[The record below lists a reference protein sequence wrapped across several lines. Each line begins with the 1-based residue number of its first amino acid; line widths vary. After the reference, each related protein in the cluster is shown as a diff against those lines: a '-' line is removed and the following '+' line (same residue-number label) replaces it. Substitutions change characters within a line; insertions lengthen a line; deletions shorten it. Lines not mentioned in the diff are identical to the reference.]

1 MLKESKELE
10 VVVEM
15 VKSGV
20 QENAST
26 AMSQHEYQQRYDS
39 LVDRYDILKA
49 QFDSLSQKRQSKLDR
64 DHELELFIEG
74 LRYSPLAVSEWQ
86 ARLWILLLD
95 HATVFSDGHID
106 FTFKNGTVVKV
117 PL

>member
-1 MLKESKELE
+1 MSSVLLSLIFSEGRNIAIETIGIQRPYLSGQAAFRPLIEAVSKELE

-49 QFDSLSQKRQSKLDR
+49 QFDS
-64 DHELELFIEG
+64 
-74 LRYSPLAVSEWQ
+74 
-86 ARLWILLLD
+86 
-95 HATVFSDGHID
+95 
-106 FTFKNGTVVKV
+106 
-117 PL
+117 